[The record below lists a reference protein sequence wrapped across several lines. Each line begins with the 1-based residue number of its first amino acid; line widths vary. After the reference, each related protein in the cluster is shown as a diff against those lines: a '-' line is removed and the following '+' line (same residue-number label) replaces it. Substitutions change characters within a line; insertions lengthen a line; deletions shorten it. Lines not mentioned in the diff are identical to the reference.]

1 MNESQWLAFFVNLF
15 AAGLARGTP
24 ILFATL
30 GGVVTERSGVMN
42 LGIEG
47 MMLVGAMT
55 AFATA
60 RETGSAFAGVVA
72 GMAAGATL
80 ALAYALVVVHLR
92 ADQVVSGLALGFMGT
107 GLSAVLGAPLVEHRE
122 ATARIPTLNVPV
134 LEDLPVLGTLLFKQ
148 NLVVWLG
155 FVLVPACWWLL
166 YRTRWGLAIRA
177 VGEHPSEAD
186 SLGVSVLGVR
196 TASVVFG
203 GAMAGLAGASL
214 SLAITPGWVDGLT
227 AGQGWVAVGLVI
239 FAGWN
244 PVRAA
249 VGAWLFGAIRRLPLD
264 LQGVPDLPLFRN
276 PNLGYFLS
284 MLPYLFVIGAM
295 VVGSRQAMR
304 RRLGAPAALG
314 VPWIRGDRGR

>member
-1 MNESQWLAFFVNLF
+1 MSGHEALTFTVNLL

-30 GGVVTERSGVMN
+30 GGVVAERSGVMN

-47 MMLVGAMT
+47 MMLTGAMT

-60 RETGSAFAGVVA
+60 RVTGSAALGVLA
-72 GMAAGATL
+72 GMAAGGVL
-80 ALAYALVVVHLR
+80 ALLYALVVVHLR
-92 ADQVVSGLALGFMGT
+92 ADQVVSGLALGFVGT
-107 GLSAVLGAPLVEHRE
+107 GLSAVLGAPLVEHME
-122 ATARIPTLNVPV
+122 ATARIPTWNVPV
-134 LEDLPVLGTLLFKQ
+134 LSRIPILGTLLFRQ

-155 FVLVPACWWLL
+155 IALVPLCWLLL
-166 YRTRWGLAIRA
+166 YRTKWGLAIRA
-177 VGEHPSEAD
+177 VGEHPSAAD
-186 SLGVSVLGVR
+186 SLGVSVYGVR
-196 TASVVFG
+196 TASMVFAG
-203 GAMAGLAGASL
+203 VMAGLAGASL
-214 SLAITPGWVDGLT
+214 SLAITPGWVDGMT

-249 VGAWLFGAIRRLPLD
+249 AGAWLFGAIRRLPLD
-264 LQGVPDLPLFRN
+264 LQGVEGLPLFRN

-284 MLPYLFVIGAM
+284 MLPYLFVIAA
-295 VVGSRQAMR
+295 VVFGSRGAMR

-314 VPWIRGDRGR
+314 IPWARGE